1 MLILVVEGGEVR
13 KSLEMALLRRLFF
26 RKPPDGLLEISER
39 VYGSFRFTRYV
50 YYLIDFYLFIFF
62 LNQIYEAVCVL
73 LVSRVWRNEKL
84 EFMGRI

>member
-50 YYLIDFYLFIFF
+50 YYLIEFLSVFF
-62 LNQIYEAVCVL
+62 NQIYEAVCVL
-73 LVSRVWRNEKL
+73 LVSRVWRNEN
-84 EFMGRI
+84 